1 MKKESLSKFTNQ
13 CAKKLNE
20 TGKFSTARAY
30 NSALR
35 SFSLFVGKEE
45 VFFRDVNRFTLKA
58 YNNSLF
64 IQGHKPNTVST
75 YMRTLRSI
83 YNQGV
88 DLGLAEPVARLFHDV
103 YTGIDVNCKKAI
115 SPQDMHTLLYKHPGD
130 EKLKRVQEI
139 AKLMFDFS
147 GISFADIANLK
158 TTNFRGNVLEYS
170 RKKTR
175 TRISLQLL
183 PSSKPLM
190 SQLKMQDAGNS
201 NLFEFSILSGQYGTD
216 TYDGYQEYQSKTPLV
231 QCQAEEAGA
240 GAWPFMP
247 RLVLYHTPHLGY
259 HSQTPGHAHRDDQR
273 VIGAQVNQDHA
284 DIPQE
289 FRPGTTGRSELPQ
302 LTICKEYRLIFCRYF
317 LSNSRCILVAKI
329 DIYLISSK
337 QNTYF
342 LS

>member
-58 YNNSLF
+58 YNSRLF
-64 IQGHKPNTVST
+64 SQGHKPNTVST

-175 TRISLQLL
+175 TRIALQLL

-201 NLFEFSILSGQYGTD
+201 NLFEFGILSGRYGTD
-216 TYDGYQEYQSKTPLV
+216 TYDGYQEYQSKLHWFNAKLKRLARVLGLSCRVSSYTIRHTWATIAKRLGTPI
-231 QCQAEEAGA
+231 EMISES
-240 GAWPFMP
+240 
-247 RLVLYHTPHLGY
+247 LG
-259 HSQTPGHAHRDDQR
+259 HKS
-273 VIGAQVNQDHA
+273 IK
-284 DIPQE
+284 
-289 FRPGTTGRSELPQ
+289 TTQ
-302 LTICKEYRLIFCRYF
+302 
-317 LSNSRCILVAKI
+317 
-329 DIYLISSK
+329 IYLKNFDLEQLAEVNFRNSQYVKNIG
-337 QNTYF
+337 
-342 LS
+342 